1 MSVQGMIQAV
11 RGMGE
16 VLPENSWHFQYVQ
29 SAFQACLGTYG
40 YLEIRLPLL
49 EKTELFKR
57 GIGEVTDI
65 VEKEMYTFDDRG
77 GESVSLRPE
86 GTAGCV
92 RAALEYGLLYNQT
105 QKLFYMGPMFRYER
119 PQKGRLRQFHQ
130 LGAEAF
136 GFSGPEIDAEMLAMT
151 ADFFKRLG
159 VMNSLELQINTL
171 GLPEER
177 AAYRAAL
184 VTYFKAHE
192 SLLDEDSLRRLTSN
206 PLRILDSKNPD
217 LAELIANA
225 PKILSFLGEA
235 SQRYFDQLK
244 GMLDA
249 LNIAY
254 RVVPTLVRGLDYYT
268 HLVFEWVTT
277 ALGSQGTVCA
287 GGRYDRLVEEFGG
300 QSTPAVGFGLGLE
313 RLVLL
318 LDSTHQLP
326 AAKKSD
332 VYVVVLSDSVFKDA
346 LFLTQRLREAYPSWS
361 ILLNCQGGG
370 AKNQF
375 KRADKSGAFF
385 ALVLGENEIS
395 TKTVVVKCLRDEAQQ
410 QITLN
415 QSELGNWLAGH
426 LRK

>member
-11 RGMGE
+11 RGMGD
-16 VLPENSWHFQYVQ
+16 VLPENSWHFHFVQ
-29 SAFQACLGTYG
+29 SAFHTCLTQYG

-49 EKTELFKR
+49 ERTELFKR

-65 VEKEMYTFDDRG
+65 VEKEMYTFEDRG

-136 GFSGPEIDAEMLAMT
+136 GFKGPEIDAEMLAMT
-151 ADFFKRLG
+151 ANFFKQLG
-159 VMNSLELQINTL
+159 VIDSLELQINTL

-192 SLLDEDSLRRLTSN
+192 SLLDEDSQRRLLSN
-206 PLRILDSKNPD
+206 PLRILDSKNPA
-217 LAELIANA
+217 LAEVIENA
-225 PKILSFLGEA
+225 PKMLDFLGAESA
-235 SQRYFDQLK
+235 QYFHQLK
-244 GMLDA
+244 EMLDT
-249 LNIAY
+249 LNIPY

-277 ALGSQGTVCA
+277 ELGSQGTVCA
-287 GGRYDRLVEEFGG
+287 GGRYDRLVEAFGG

-318 LDSTHQLP
+318 LEATHQLQAP
-326 AAKKSD
+326 KVTD
-332 VYVVVLSDSVFKDA
+332 IYVVVLNEGVFKDA
-346 LFLTQRLREAYPSWS
+346 LLLTETLREKHPQWS

-375 KRADKSGAFF
+375 KRADKSGALF
-385 ALVLGENEIS
+385 ALVLGESEIS
-395 TKTVVVKCLRDEAQQ
+395 TETVVVKFLRDETQQ

-415 QSELGNWLAGH
+415 QRELESWLMKH
-426 LRK
+426 LGK